1 MTMLARLMH
10 DHKHIAIL
18 LKVLKA
24 KYTKLAAGEAIN
36 YNVVRDIVEYMQS
49 YAEHSHHPLEEV
61 ISEFY
66 WNKLGRSHIN
76 EKLTS
81 EHFKLGEAST
91 SLMATLNLILND
103 IVVSKEQLVADLES
117 YVRMQQSHMEYEEST
132 VFPKWDEVITDEDW
146 QKVAA
151 LCDARL
157 IDDPLFS
164 DSDKVLFEELREYL
178 ETAD

>member
-1 MTMLARLMH
+1 MLERLMH
-10 DHKHIAIL
+10 DHKHIAVL
-18 LKVLKA
+18 LKVLKG

-66 WNKLGRSHIN
+66 WHKLGKAHIN

-81 EHFKLGEAST
+81 EHAKLGVASAA
-91 SLMATLNLILND
+91 LMTTLNLILND

-117 YVRMQQSHMEYEEST
+117 YVRMLQVHMEFEEST
-132 VFPKWDEVITDEDW
+132 VFPKWKEVITDDDW
-146 QKVAA
+146 VLVAA
-151 LCDARL
+151 MCDARL

-164 DSDKVLFEELREYL
+164 DNDKALFEELRQYL
-178 ETAD
+178 ATAE